1 MAELR
6 AWVLAKLLWDPKLD
20 EEKLRQEFLT
30 GYFGPAAGAIE
41 SYLEGLEK
49 AVGKSE
55 DALGCY
61 SPADAK
67 FLSLDTLARSWRILE
82 TAKNKVPRLA
92 EYSGRVRRASL
103 PVAYVVITRWDSL
116 RDDAIKA
123 GKRWPW
129 PETRD
134 TLLEWFLK
142 AAHEEN
148 ITMISE
154 WQTLAD
160 WAAKGG
166 REK

>member
-1 MAELR
+1 
-6 AWVLAKLLWDPKLD
+6 
-20 EEKLRQEFLT
+20 
-30 GYFGPAAGAIE
+30 
-41 SYLEGLEK
+41 
-49 AVGKSE
+49 
-55 DALGCY
+55 LGCY
-61 SPADAK
+61 SRADAK

-82 TAKNKVPRLA
+82 TAKNKAQPSA
-92 EYSGRVRRASL
+92 EYGGRVRRASL
-103 PVAYVVITRWDSL
+103 PVAYVVITRWDAL
-116 RDDAIKA
+116 REDARKA

-134 TLLEWFLK
+134 KLLEWFMK

-166 REK
+166 RTK